1 MKTYNTKRKV
11 ISIVILLVLCCL
23 AFFGVREMR
32 HRHWQKE
39 EARCSAELEK
49 RHQKYLESMKAL
61 KEEEQRERVR
71 IEQDEREE
79 RARESEFRMKAYE
92 EEMLQ
97 KKRERDAALE
107 ERNKMLSRND
117 DLYERIQQ
125 QKNAEKNKSAGDILL
140 DEIGNVIRGGKEVTS
155 TIYIIE

>member
-1 MKTYNTKRKV
+1 MKTYNTKSTV

-32 HRHWQKE
+32 HRHLQKE
-39 EARCSAELEK
+39 EARCNAEVEE
-49 RHQKYLESMKAL
+49 RNQKYLDSMKAL
-61 KEEEQRERVR
+61 EEKQRERVR
-71 IEQDEREE
+71 IEQAEREE